1 MSDRTFTLD
10 EALSLLPV
18 LESLLRNAIGG
29 KKLME
34 EVEGEMQELSHRI
47 FLNGGTHV
55 DIVSVAQR
63 KAERGKAEQRAKDA
77 LAEID
82 SIGVQVKDID
92 IGLLDFP
99 CEVEGEIVLLCWKMG
114 EKSITHWHGTSEGFA
129 GRKLIE
135 RAHRTLQE
143 NALTGRTFP
152 QPVRRIIL
160 ITSRRR
166 FLQVFTYRDPLEI
179 RQTLQFQ
186 TTPGTPAYSNVGCLR
201 VKKYFLGQTS

>member
-1 MSDRTFTLD
+1 MPDRTFSLE
-10 EALSLLPV
+10 EAHSLLPV

-34 EVEGEMQELSHRI
+34 EVEAEMQELTHRI

-55 DIVSVAQR
+55 DVVAVARR

-99 CEVEGEIVLLCWKMG
+99 CVVDGQVVLLCWKMG
-114 EKSITHWHGTSEGFA
+114 ENSITHWHSTEEGFA
-129 GRKLIE
+129 GRKPIDE
-135 RAHRTLQE
+135 RIARPKRA
-143 NALTGRTFP
+143 N
-152 QPVRRIIL
+152 
-160 ITSRRR
+160 
-166 FLQVFTYRDPLEI
+166 
-179 RQTLQFQ
+179 
-186 TTPGTPAYSNVGCLR
+186 
-201 VKKYFLGQTS
+201 